1 MPLSLRCKY
10 MHMHHFLKP
19 LFALSNPHAK
29 HKYRS
34 LSNYPRP
41 LLFLS
46 PELLSVVVY
55 LLLPY
60 NFVYKTLAYIFNT
73 GFVLNTCRTVNTCT
87 TLFSKRIWLL
97 KPCKNVCSCQK
108 GHVNTSLILE
118 HRKDHGKQNQGRPSY
133 WLGLAMLP
141 AGNLNNCNPWAIHS
155 GVFTPHKKQTTMF
168 MPASLKKRF

>member
-1 MPLSLRCKY
+1 MCLQTQAVSFTSGKIPLSLRCKY
-10 MHMHHFLKP
+10 MHTHHFLKL

-29 HKYRS
+29 HKHRS
-34 LSNYPRP
+34 LSNYPCP

-46 PELLSVVVY
+46 PELSVVVY

-60 NFVYKTLAYIFNT
+60 NFAYKTLAYTLNT
-73 GFVLNTCRTVNTCT
+73 GFVLNTCLTVNTCI

-118 HRKDHGKQNQGRPSY
+118 HRKDHRKQQPR
-133 WLGLAMLP
+133 
-141 AGNLNNCNPWAIHS
+141 
-155 GVFTPHKKQTTMF
+155 QTKLLVRF
-168 MPASLKKRF
+168 SHASCWYPQ